1 MAVPRRIP
9 LAFGVVFPVG
19 AFVVGVDP
27 VNDFDKVRAGVAD
40 AQQRDE
46 ETGDLVWQ
54 VKVIDADPDAR
65 TNEVKIRMTAP
76 VQPVPPD
83 LLPGTPFRPVEFDGL
98 SITPYIDRRNAERP
112 KIAYSLRASGMRA
125 PAALN
130 GRRPA
135 PGVAA

>member
-9 LAFGVVFPVG
+9 VAFGVVFPVG

-54 VKVIDADPDAR
+54 VKVIDADPAAR
-65 TNEVKIRMTAP
+65 SNELKIRMTAA

-98 SITPYIDRRNAERP
+98 SLTPYIDRRNTERP
-112 KIAYSLRASGMRA
+112 KIAYSLRASDMRA
-125 PAALN
+125 PGAGN
-130 GRRPA
+130 GRRPGPA
-135 PGVAA
+135 VAA

>member
-9 LAFGVVFPVG
+9 AAFDAVFPAG

-46 ETGDLVWQ
+46 ETGELVWQ
-54 VKVIDADPDAR
+54 VKVIDADPAAR
-65 TNEVKIRMTAP
+65 TNEVKIRMTAA

-112 KIAYSLRASGMRA
+112 KIAYSLRAANMRPPGTMPGRRSG
-125 PAALN
+125 PAA
-130 GRRPA
+130 
-135 PGVAA
+135 AA